1 MYTMTEALSEKETA
15 QMLAYHQCK
24 AGALSGALRIVLHG
38 CLTDLPNT
46 DGAPPTSLL
55 RYLINL
61 SELIDRSIARPE
73 CTRSRKFI
81 HDAFGDIGT
90 TFRELEGENQI
101 FFGRAAPKNLNAS

>member
-1 MYTMTEALSEKETA
+1 MAEALSEKKTA

-24 AGALSGALRIVLHG
+24 ATALSGALRIVLHG

-46 DGAPPTSLL
+46 DGAAPTSLL

-61 SELIDRSIARPE
+61 ELIDRSIARPE
-73 CTRSRKFI
+73 CTRSRI

-90 TFRELEGENQI
+90 TFRELEGKNPI
-101 FFGRAAPKNLNAS
+101 FSGRAVPKI